1 MIFLFQKLYNYNF
14 LLYSYNIPNCYV
26 RYFILMLMV
35 NSSSL
40 ISDIILNQQQQK
52 GGPRKLTLPVR
63 ATDADV
69 ALLLG
74 GRALGNLE
82 CLSLAFTSV
91 TSACAEQLIKLP
103 ALRYLNLWAT
113 QFGDAGL
120 QMISE
125 HLQKL
130 QVLNLCET
138 PVSDK
143 GISTLAC
150 EYYNNSK
157 VYHIVYNCQIT
168 KLSIIFSFSSYFTFS
183 ALTNLRKLN
192 LNSTKLS
199 AQTFESLKK
208 RLPALQEFD
217 VRYTEAW

>member
-1 MIFLFQKLYNYNF
+1 MQAGDDCILLAVRGCDAAQEALCLMLEWRLLPNEEARLQIVNALESTESGKERYAALCQRQKNLQELVSELANRSGAKNRPTSSRLVL
-14 LLYSYNIPNCYV
+14 LLYVYIRSC
-26 RYFILMLMV
+26 
-35 NSSSL
+35 
-40 ISDIILNQQQQK
+40 QQQK

-150 EYYNNSK
+150 EYLDQTLGFS
-157 VYHIVYNCQIT
+157 V
-168 KLSIIFSFSSYFTFS
+168 III
-183 ALTNLRKLN
+183 LT
-192 LNSTKLS
+192 
-199 AQTFESLKK
+199 SL
-208 RLPALQEFD
+208 
-217 VRYTEAW
+217 

>member
-1 MIFLFQKLYNYNF
+1 MYIW
-14 LLYSYNIPNCYV
+14 S
-26 RYFILMLMV
+26 R
-35 NSSSL
+35 SR
-40 ISDIILNQQQQK
+40 QQQK

-82 CLSLAFTSV
+82 CLSMAFTSV
-91 TSACAEQLIKLP
+91 TSACAETLIKLP

-120 QMISE
+120 QLISE

-150 EYYNNSK
+150 EYL
-157 VYHIVYNCQIT
+157 
-168 KLSIIFSFSSYFTFS
+168 KLIKFSVIM
-183 ALTNLRKLN
+183 L
-192 LNSTKLS
+192 
-199 AQTFESLKK
+199 
-208 RLPALQEFD
+208 
-217 VRYTEAW
+217 